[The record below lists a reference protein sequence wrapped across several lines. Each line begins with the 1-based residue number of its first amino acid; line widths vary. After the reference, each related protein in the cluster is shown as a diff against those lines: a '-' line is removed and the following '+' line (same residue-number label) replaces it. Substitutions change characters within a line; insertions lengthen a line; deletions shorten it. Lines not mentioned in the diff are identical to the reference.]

1 VCRLPFGRWKVS
13 KKNGVQEAPP
23 TPVSR
28 ASNQLNSTAVSSLAL
43 GDPDLF
49 RTGQFACSEPS
60 AAAHR
65 QTTGCT
71 RRRSGRIVA
80 FDTSIRS
87 EFQSN
92 RRTAARLA
100 NRPPESREF
109 ARANGKGVPVRK
121 IRLADLLRQ
130 AQQVRKVF
138 ARAAAGQAEPELETG
153 RSSNRRFR
161 LQRSHVDHEAI
172 LDVLVEHALPGLI
185 DLLNG
190 NYLNVSRESMLGA
203 EIQHFL
209 SLCNAP
215 D

>member
-1 VCRLPFGRWKVS
+1 VIRISSGQVNLLVASHPLQRIAKRLAAQG
-13 KKNGVQEAPP
+13 GEA
-23 TPVSR
+23 
-28 ASNQLNSTAVSSLAL
+28 A
-43 GDPDLF
+43 GF
-49 RTGQFACSEPS
+49 
-60 AAAHR
+60 
-65 QTTGCT
+65 
-71 RRRSGRIVA
+71 VA